1 MGNMIRIDGVEYDG
15 PLSWEDEE
23 GDDRIWRVRIRP
35 KPEQPKEDSTFAV
48 RSDTQKV
55 TGSLERD
62 IKQLQENQRAVAKS
76 FEMVVRPL
84 GERVHM
90 VEGGIARLTNDLKL
104 LQENQGNQ
112 ARGLLAA
119 EDRVDE
125 VERDLDNMRMWV
137 ARVAVQTSKN
147 ATQVNRCIDK
157 LPSFSIDGEGRAIVR
172 LEVIKG

>member
-1 MGNMIRIDGVEYDG
+1 MRDDHIRISDKEYDFCKQTMAT
-15 PLSWEDEE
+15 
-23 GDDRIWRVRIRP
+23 DDDAVWILARP
-35 KPEQPKEDSTFAV
+35 KPEQPNQVDNLKVWKSKEDSTFAV

-55 TGSLERD
+55 TASLERD
-62 IKQLQENQRAVAKS
+62 IK
-76 FEMVVRPL
+76 
-84 GERVHM
+84 
-90 VEGGIARLTNDLKL
+90 L
-104 LQENQGNQ
+104 LQDNQGAQ
-112 ARGLLAA
+112 ARGLLAV
-119 EDRVDE
+119 EDRVDA

>member
-15 PLSWEDEE
+15 PLSWEDAE

-35 KPEQPKEDSTFAV
+35 KPEQPNQVDNVKVWKSKEDSIFGV

-55 TGSLERD
+55 TASLERD
-62 IKQLQENQRAVAKS
+62 IK
-76 FEMVVRPL
+76 
-84 GERVHM
+84 
-90 VEGGIARLTNDLKL
+90 L
-104 LQENQGNQ
+104 LQDNQGAQ
-112 ARGLLAA
+112 ARGLLAV
-119 EDRVDE
+119 EDRVDA

-172 LEVIKG
+172 LEVIKD